1 MAFWELMLLAVGLS
15 MDAFA
20 VAICKGLAMDKVTLQ
35 RAAVVGLWFGG
46 FQGLMPLLG
55 WLLGSRFAAYITAV
69 DHWIAFA
76 LLVLLG
82 INMIRE
88 ARCPDED
95 DTNASLAF
103 RVMLPMAV
111 ATSIDALAVGVTFAF
126 LRVDIGPAVGFI
138 GLTTLLLS
146 AAGVWVGG
154 RIWRPVEVRG
164 RAVRRTGA
172 DPHGVQDPAGAPE
185 HLGLKGRD
193 HMDERRTLTVTQ
205 AGTLLPFL
213 LEAVRD
219 KSRNTVKGLLSRRQ
233 VLVDGRVVTR
243 FDAPSPRASGWSCC
257 PSPPPGRRSSP
268 SPSSTRTPGSSP
280 WTSPPGSS
288 PWATRRSAAAPPTGR
303 SPSM

>member
-111 ATSIDALAVGVTFAF
+111 ATSIDALAVGVSFAF
-126 LRVDIGPAVGFI
+126 LSVNIGAAVSFI
-138 GLTTLLLS
+138 GVITFALSMVGVKVGSLFGAKYKSKAELAGGIILILMGLKILL
-146 AAGVWVGG
+146 
-154 RIWRPVEVRG
+154 
-164 RAVRRTGA
+164 
-172 DPHGVQDPAGAPE
+172 E
-185 HLGLKGRD
+185 HLG
-193 HMDERRTLTVTQ
+193 
-205 AGTLLPFL
+205 
-213 LEAVRD
+213 
-219 KSRNTVKGLLSRRQ
+219 
-233 VLVDGRVVTR
+233 VLG
-243 FDAPSPRASGWSCC
+243 
-257 PSPPPGRRSSP
+257 
-268 SPSSTRTPGSSP
+268 
-280 WTSPPGSS
+280 
-288 PWATRRSAAAPPTGR
+288 
-303 SPSM
+303 